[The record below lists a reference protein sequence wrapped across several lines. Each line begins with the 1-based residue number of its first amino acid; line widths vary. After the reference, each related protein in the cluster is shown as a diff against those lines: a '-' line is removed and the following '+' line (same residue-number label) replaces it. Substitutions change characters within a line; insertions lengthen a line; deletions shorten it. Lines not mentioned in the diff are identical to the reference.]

1 MIRAEGPVKTPL
13 HPEQK
18 SNKIEYYLLKESA
31 CMILHVIFLKK
42 ILYSIMTFSFEKI
55 SKLSIF
61 SRSPLWDFNHC
72 TLPLCFNSFH
82 FYTSWQTF
90 EIGLS
95 SL

>member
-61 SRSPLWDFNHC
+61 SGSPFWDFNHC
-72 TLPLCFNSFH
+72 TLPLSASILF
-82 FYTSWQTF
+82 TF
-90 EIGLS
+90 TLRDK
-95 SL
+95 L

>member
-18 SNKIEYYLLKESA
+18 SNKIEYYLLRECLYDSP
-31 CMILHVIFLKK
+31 CDFFFKK
-42 ILYSIMTFSFEKI
+42 TLYLIMTFSFEKI

-61 SRSPLWDFNHC
+61 GGSPFWDFNHC

-82 FYTSWQTF
+82 FYTS
-90 EIGLS
+90 
-95 SL
+95 